1 MLHSNIT
8 KKNRV
13 MKKSIFYSLFLLA
26 VMVAGSS
33 CSKDFLEL
41 EPKTGQTEANYYKT
55 ESDAFLALTAV
66 YDAYSVQNWQ
76 FAPTM
81 ADIWSDDAFCGGSD
95 ASDMSQ
101 WQDMEMF
108 KMEPENNSSSDLWNR
123 CYSGIYRANLYL
135 QKQEGIDWKTDGL
148 KERYE
153 AEAKFLR
160 AYFYWDLVRHFG
172 WVPIITEVLPN
183 VEEYKNVE
191 QSTPAEVFSLIASD
205 LVDAVSVLPVQVTAA
220 EKGRI
225 TKGAVQAL
233 MARIYLYHTGMSAI
247 SGLGLTAEQWIGG
260 TTTINKAYIQTALD
274 QVITSEVYSLIPD
287 YADLFDWD
295 NQNNA
300 EGVLEIQYS
309 DKAKSGDWGGWNING
324 NFSSVWLSVRNPQG
338 DPTVFPGWSFSVPSW
353 SLANEFEAGDPR
365 KYVTLYDAE
374 TLLTDYNRAFMNTGY
389 FNKKY
394 MARADYQGSGGDPS
408 HNFPRNHMDIRYADV
423 LLMAAE
429 VWLAD
434 NPGKAVGYFN
444 QVRTRALGEAAAKT
458 SITLDDIYHERR
470 VEFGGEGLRK
480 WDLLRRGLDYAG
492 QKINAS
498 FNIPAGTPNAADFAV
513 RTFDPDSW
521 GMFPIPASEIRN
533 MNSGVLK
540 QMVPAYIGL

>member
-1 MLHSNIT
+1 
-8 KKNRV
+8 
-13 MKKSIFYSLFLLA
+13 MKKSIIYSVIFLALA
-26 VMVAGSS
+26 YAGAS

-55 ESDAFLALTAV
+55 EGDAFLAMTAV

-101 WQDMEMF
+101 WQDMESF

-135 QKQEGIDWKTDGL
+135 EKQDGIAWVTEGL
-148 KERYE
+148 KERYA
-153 AEAKFLR
+153 AEVKFLR
-160 AYFYWDLVRHFG
+160 AYFYWDLVRHYG
-172 WVPIITEVLPN
+172 WVPIITQVLPN
-183 VEEYKNVE
+183 VEEYKNLT
-191 QSTPAEVFSLIASD
+191 QSTPSEIFTLIASD
-205 LVDAVSVLPVQVTAA
+205 LLDAVNVLPADITAA

-225 TKGAVQAL
+225 SKGAVQAM

-247 SGLGLTAEQWIGG
+247 SELGLTAQQWGNG
-260 TTTINKAYIQTALD
+260 TVTINKAYVQTALD
-274 QVITSEVYSLIPD
+274 QVITSGKYSLIPS
-287 YADLFDWD
+287 YADLFDWA

-300 EGVLEIQYS
+300 ESVLEIQYS
-309 DKAKSGDWGGWNING
+309 DKAKSGDWSGWNING
-324 NFSSVWLSVRNPQG
+324 NFSCVWLSVRNPQG
-338 DPTVFPGWSFSVPSW
+338 DPKVFPGWSFSVPTW
-353 SLANEFEAGDPR
+353 SLADEFESGDPR

-374 TLLTDYNRAFMNTGY
+374 ANLTDYNRAFMNTGY

-408 HNFPRNHMDIRYADV
+408 HNFPRNFMDIRYADV

-429 VWLAD
+429 VWLND
-434 NPGKAVGYFN
+434 NPTKALDYFN
-444 QVRTRALGEAAAKT
+444 QVRKRALGDAAAKT

-498 FNIPAGTPNAADFAV
+498 FVVPSGIPNAGDFGN
-513 RTFDPDSW
+513 RTFKSNSW

-533 MNSGVLK
+533 MNSGMLK
-540 QMVPAYIGL
+540 QMVPAYVGL

>member
-1 MLHSNIT
+1 
-8 KKNRV
+8 
-13 MKKSIFYSLFLLA
+13 MKKSILYSIIFLALA
-26 VMVAGSS
+26 YAGTS

-55 ESDAFLALTAV
+55 EGDAFLAMAAV

-95 ASDMSQ
+95 ASDMAQ
-101 WQDMEMF
+101 WQDMESF

-135 QKQEGIDWKTDGL
+135 QKQDGITWVTDGL
-148 KERYE
+148 RERYE
-153 AEAKFLR
+153 AEVKFLR
-160 AYFYWDLVRHFG
+160 AYFYWDLLRHFG
-172 WVPIITEVLPN
+172 WVPVITEVLPN
-183 VEEYKNVE
+183 VEDYKNLT
-191 QSTPAEVFSLIASD
+191 QSTPNEIFTLIASD
-205 LVDAVSVLPVQVTAA
+205 LLDAVDVLPADIPPA

-225 TKGAVQAL
+225 SKGAVQA
-233 MARIYLYHTGMSAI
+233 MIARIYLYHTGMSAI
-247 SGLGLTAEQWIGG
+247 SELGLTAQQWGDG
-260 TTTINKAYIQTALD
+260 TTIINKAYVQTALD
-274 QVITSEVYSLIPD
+274 QIINSGKYSLIPV
-287 YADLFDWD
+287 YADLFDWA

-300 EGVLEIQYS
+300 ESVLEIQYS
-309 DKAKSGDWGGWNING
+309 DKAKSGDWSGWNING
-324 NFSSVWLSVRNPQG
+324 NFSCVWISVRNPQG
-338 DPTVFPGWSFSVPSW
+338 DPKVFPGWSFSVPTW
-353 SLANEFEAGDPR
+353 SLADEFETGDPR

-374 TLLTDYNRAFMNTGY
+374 ANLTDYNRAFMNTGY

-408 HNFPRNHMDIRYADV
+408 HNFPRNFMDIRYADV

-429 VWLAD
+429 VWLTD
-434 NPGKAVGYFN
+434 NPTKALGYFN
-444 QVRTRALGEAAAKT
+444 QVRTRALGATAAKT

-480 WDLLRRGLDYAG
+480 WDILRRGLAYAE
-492 QKINAS
+492 QMINAS
-498 FNIPAGTPNAADFAV
+498 FVIPAGTPNAGDFAN
-513 RTFDPDSW
+513 RTFKSNSW

-533 MNSGVLK
+533 MNSGILK
-540 QMVPAYIGL
+540 QMVPAYVGL

>member
-1 MLHSNIT
+1 
-8 KKNRV
+8 
-13 MKKSIFYSLFLLA
+13 MKKSILYSVFFLA
-26 VMVAGSS
+26 VIVAGSS
-33 CSKDFLEL
+33 CSRDFLEL

-55 ESDAFLALTAV
+55 ESDAFLAMTAV
-66 YDAYSVQNWQ
+66 YDAYALQNWQ
-76 FAPTM
+76 FAATM

-108 KMEPENNSSSDLWNR
+108 KMEPENNSSSDLWSR
-123 CYSGIYRANLYL
+123 CYAGVYRANLYL
-135 QKQEGIDWKTDGL
+135 QKQDGIDWKTEGL

-153 AEAKFLR
+153 AEVKFLR

-172 WVPIITEVLPN
+172 WVPVMTEVLPS
-183 VEEYKNVE
+183 VEDYRSLT
-191 QSTPAEVFSLIASD
+191 QSTPSEIFTLIASD
-205 LVDAVSVLPVQVTAA
+205 LLDAVDVLPNQVTPA
-220 EKGRI
+220 EKGRV
-225 TKGAVQAL
+225 TKGAVKA
-233 MARIYLYHTGMSAI
+233 MIARIYLYHTGMSAI
-247 SGLGLTAEQWIGG
+247 SGLGLTAEQWGNG
-260 TTTINKAYIQTALD
+260 STVINKAYVQTALD
-274 QVITSEVYSLIPD
+274 QVINSGVYSLIPD

-295 NQNNA
+295 NQNTV
-300 EGVLEIQYS
+300 ESVLEMQYS

-324 NFSSVWLSVRNPQG
+324 NFASVWISVRNPQG
-338 DPTVFPGWSFSVPSW
+338 DPTVFPGWSFSVPTW
-353 SLANEFEAGDPR
+353 SLADEFEPGDPR

-374 TLLTDYNRAFMNTGY
+374 AMLTDYNRAFQNTGY

-394 MARADYQGSGGDPS
+394 MARADYQGSGGDPN
-408 HNFPRNHMDIRYADV
+408 HNFPRNFMDIRYADV

-429 VWLAD
+429 VWLTD

-444 QVRTRALGEAAAKT
+444 QVRTRALGAAAEKT
-458 SITLDDIYHERR
+458 TITLDDIYHERR

-492 QKINAS
+492 EKINAS
-498 FNIPAGTPNAADFAV
+498 FNIPAGTPNASDFAP
-513 RTFDPDSW
+513 RTFKPDSW